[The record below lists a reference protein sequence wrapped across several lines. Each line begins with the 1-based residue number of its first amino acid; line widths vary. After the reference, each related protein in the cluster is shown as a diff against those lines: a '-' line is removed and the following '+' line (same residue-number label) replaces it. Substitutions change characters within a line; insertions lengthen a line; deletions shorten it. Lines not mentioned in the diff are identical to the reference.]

1 MKRLFVAIRIVP
13 QIRLVQLIA
22 KLKERLEGEN
32 IKWVDDENLHL
43 TINFL
48 GETHESMLDGICS
61 SLEKVCK
68 NFGPITFQL
77 KGLGIF
83 GLKKSPRVI
92 YVKIVGG
99 EELKA
104 LGQSV
109 NTSFTG
115 LKIQERLKPINPHL
129 TLGRIRTVKN
139 KLSFIELAGGN
150 EDVVLQDVK
159 VPELILYESILKPQG
174 PVYIPLQKFELKFI
188 SHSL

>member
-1 MKRLFVAIRIVP
+1 MKRLFVAIRVAP
-13 QIRLVQLIA
+13 QIRLLQFIA

-32 IKWVDDENLHL
+32 IKWVDYENLHL

-48 GETHESMLDGICS
+48 GETSESMLDEICS
-61 SLEKVCK
+61 SLERGCK

-92 YVKIVGG
+92 YARIIGA

-109 NTSFTG
+109 NEVFTG
-115 LKIQERLKPINPHL
+115 LGIQERLKPINPHL
-129 TLGRIRTVKN
+129 TLGRIRAVKN
-139 KLSFIELAGGN
+139 KLPFMELAGEN
-150 EDVVLQDVK
+150 EDVVLQNVE
-159 VPELILYESILKPQG
+159 VLELTLYESILKPQG
-174 PVYIPLQKFELKFI
+174 PVYIPLQKFEL
-188 SHSL
+188 